1 VSIPGRAPQSSFT
14 EHFPRRLGTVAL
26 GVLLGLLLFALGCSS
41 NGSSVP
47 GPHSNASLNGTYV
60 LQMSG
65 HDSFLDT
72 SSNEQDEA
80 YTETIVL
87 KADGSGHLTGVED
100 FNSSRFGF
108 TGGTAFTGSYSVA
121 HDGNGSI
128 TIDFSAP
135 SSGQINLSITLAS
148 TTKFYAA
155 EADAFVNFSANATG
169 VAVLQNS
176 SAIAAAPTGTFVTR
190 VHQVN
195 PTTVSSATVGALTSA
210 GTTVTGTID
219 VLRNDALLP
228 QLSLTAGS
236 FAAPDTNGRG
246 TLTYTDSSNATTNYE
261 YYIVD
266 ANTFWLMGTDNTIL
280 GRGTAERQASGALS
294 LAGNFAFGSG
304 GDTDASH
311 GGVRSVGVFSAGSGT
326 VTGGTLDSVQD
337 NTSILNEAFTGT
349 YTQGSNGR
357 VTMTLVPTGGA
368 AIMIPEIVWM
378 VSNSRAYFLVDSTTK
393 VEDGSIDIQ
402 TQNTFTNTD
411 FKSKFG
417 YAMVMDG
424 YLSTSGY
431 LTRVGTLYPDGN
443 GNTNLNEET
452 NSLPFPPGS
461 LPGIINDP
469 PTLPG
474 TYQVRTDGRVTGTI
488 NSLSSNLIGYLVSPG
503 QAYILQNDPGVE
515 ISGQL
520 TLQTSP

>member
-1 VSIPGRAPQSSFT
+1 M
-14 EHFPRRLGTVAL
+14 
-26 GVLLGLLLFALGCSS
+26 
-41 NGSSVP
+41 
-47 GPHSNASLNGTYV
+47 NGTFV

-65 HDSFLDT
+65 HDAFLDT
-72 SSNEQDEA
+72 SNNEQDEN

-87 KADGSGHLTGVED
+87 KADGSGHVTGVED

-108 TGGTAFTGSYSVA
+108 TGGTAFTGSYDVA
-121 HDGNGSI
+121 HDGNGSM
-128 TIDFSAP
+128 TINFSAP

-148 TTKFYAA
+148 TAKFYAA

-169 VAVLQNS
+169 VGVLQ
-176 SAIAAAPTGTFVTR
+176 SAGAIGTAPTGIFVTR

-195 PTTVSSATVGALTSA
+195 PTAVSSATVGALTSVN

-236 FAAPDTNGRG
+236 FSAPDTSGRG
-246 TLTYTDSSNATTNYE
+246 TLIYTDSSNFTTNYE

-266 ANTFWLMGTDNTIL
+266 TNTFWLMGTDATIL
-280 GRGTAERQASGALS
+280 GKGTAERQASGALS

-304 GDTDASH
+304 GDTDTSI
-311 GGVRSVGVFSAGSGT
+311 GGVRSVGVFTAGSGT
-326 VTGGTLDSVQD
+326 VSAGTLDSVQD

-349 YTQGSNGR
+349 YTQGANGR
-357 VTMTLVPTGGA
+357 VTVTLIPTGGA
-368 AIMIPEIVWM
+368 AIMIPEIFWM

-393 VEDGSIDIQ
+393 VEDGTLDLQ
-402 TQNTFTNTD
+402 TQNTFANTD

-417 YAMVMDG
+417 YAMVTDG
-424 YLSTSGY
+424 YLSSSGY

-443 GNTNLNEET
+443 GNMVLNEET
-452 NSLPFPPGS
+452 NLLPFPPGS
-461 LPGIINDP
+461 LPGVITDP

-474 TYQVRTDGRVTGTI
+474 TYQVATNGRVDGTI

-503 QAYILQNDPGVE
+503 QAYVLQNDPGVE